1 MVITLKDREPK
12 LSHIKSFCMKSF
24 FLAAIC
30 TSVLMSCGNSNK
42 ISSDT
47 AFQKLKGKWQLNY
60 ITGSRISFD
69 GLYPEEKPTITFEI
83 SEKQL
88 KGNTSCNTFSDSFD
102 ADAAKIS
109 FKEPVLITKMACPGE
124 GEAVFLRTLVKI
136 NSYDVIEG
144 YTLSLLADG
153 VASMRFTKVK

>member
-1 MVITLKDREPK
+1 M
-12 LSHIKSFCMKSF
+12 
-24 FLAAIC
+24 AALC
-30 TSVLMSCGNSNK
+30 TSVLMSCSNSNK
-42 ISSDT
+42 ISTDA

-60 ITGSRISFD
+60 ISGSRIAFD
-69 GLYPEEKPTITFEI
+69 GLYPGEKPTITFEI
-83 SEKQL
+83 SEKQV
-88 KGNTSCNTFSDSFD
+88 KGNTGCNSFSGSFD
-102 ADAAKIS
+102 ADAAKIN
-109 FKEPVLITKMACPGE
+109 FKEPVVITKMACPGE